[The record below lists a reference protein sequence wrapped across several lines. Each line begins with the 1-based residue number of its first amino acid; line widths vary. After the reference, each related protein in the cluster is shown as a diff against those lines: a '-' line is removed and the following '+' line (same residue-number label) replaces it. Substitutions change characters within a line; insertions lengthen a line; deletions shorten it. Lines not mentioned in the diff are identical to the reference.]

1 MRDPGSSPDNPTP
14 RSNSPYEVV
23 RVGDDAIESTVLP
36 LWHKGMSDP
45 EIVNRVDQRFSWLYR
60 DNPAGR
66 PCTWV
71 VKDRATQAV
80 LGACSVVPQV
90 LFVQDRPV
98 RAGLMVDFIV
108 DPKARIAGPAI
119 ALQRGLAE
127 QSGAAG
133 FDMLLGYPNH
143 KAWPILA
150 RAGYKAIDIT
160 RAWARSLRRDPV
172 GAQRVL
178 QSKLSR
184 RLPESVAKTA
194 ATLLAQPVAGL
205 AQGALWGAEAVQRLL
220 HPGLSVSLREF
231 DGDFPQ
237 LDPSAPSRLHTDAT
251 AAHRRWRYALHPTH
265 VYRLCEL
272 KQRGRTIAWAI
283 LRLYEESAEVQDAGW
298 QAGRSD
304 LPGALWWSL
313 PGALRREG
321 FRVLSVNNAGDPAVD
336 RSLAAALFVQRSD
349 RRRVILRPSNPEDA
363 GSVSSLAD
371 GRGWHMF
378 AGTLDI

>member
-1 MRDPGSSPDNPTP
+1 MRDPGSSHDTPPT
-14 RSNSPYEVV
+14 RSSSPYEVV
-23 RVGDDAIESTVLP
+23 RVPDDAIQATVLP

-90 LFVQDRPV
+90 LFVQGRAV

-150 RAGYKAIDIT
+150 RAGYEAIDIT
-160 RAWARSLRRDPV
+160 RTWARSLRRDPV
-172 GAQRVL
+172 GARRVL
-178 QSKLSR
+178 QSKLGR
-184 RLPESVAKTA
+184 RLSDPVAQTVSA
-194 ATLLAQPVAGL
+194 LLAHPVAGL
-205 AQGALWGAEAVQRLL
+205 VQGALWVAEAAQRLL
-220 HPGLSVSLREF
+220 HPGLSGSLRDF
-231 DGDFPQ
+231 DGAFPE
-237 LDPSAPSRLHTDAT
+237 LETSAPSRLKTEAGAVYRH
-251 AAHRRWRYALHPTH
+251 WRYALHPTH
-265 VYRLCEL
+265 VYRLFEL
-272 KQRGRTIAWAI
+272 KEHGQTTAWAI
-283 LRLYEESAEVQDAGW
+283 VRLYEESAEVQDAGW

-313 PGALRREG
+313 PRALRREG

-336 RSLAAALFVQRSD
+336 RSLAAALFVQRVD
-349 RRRVILRPSNPEDA
+349 RRRVILRASNPQDA
-363 GSVSSLAD
+363 DLVSSLAD
-371 GRGWHMF
+371 GRGWHLF

>member
-1 MRDPGSSPDNPTP
+1 MLDPGSRHDNPST

-23 RVGDDAIESTVLP
+23 RVPDDAIQSTVLP
-36 LWHKGMSDP
+36 LWRMGMSDP
-45 EIVNRVDQRFSWLYR
+45 EIVNRVDQRFNWLYR
-60 DNPAGR
+60 DNPAGQ

-71 VKDRATQAV
+71 VKDRATQTV

-90 LFVQDRPV
+90 LFVQGRAV

-127 QSGAAG
+127 QCGAAG

-184 RLPESVAKTA
+184 RLSESRAKA
-194 ATLLAQPVAGL
+194 VSALLAQPVAGL
-205 AQGALWGAEAVQRLL
+205 AQAALWAAEAAQGLL
-220 HPGLSVSLREF
+220 HPGLTGALRDF
-231 DGDFPQ
+231 DGDFPKIET
-237 LDPSAPSRLHTDAT
+237 SAPSRLQTEAS
-251 AAHRRWRYALHPTH
+251 AAYRRWRYAMHPTH
-265 VYRLCEL
+265 VYRLFEL
-272 KQRGRTIAWAI
+272 KERGQTVAWAI

-313 PGALRREG
+313 GGALRREG
-321 FRVLSVNNAGDPAVD
+321 FRVLSVNNAGDPTVD
-336 RSLAAALFVQRSD
+336 RSLAAALFVQRVD

-363 GSVSSLAD
+363 DQVGSLAD
-371 GRGWHMF
+371 GQGWYMF

>member
-1 MRDPGSSPDNPTP
+1 MRDPGSRQNDPST

-23 RVGDDAIESTVLP
+23 RVPDDAIESTVLP
-36 LWHKGMSDP
+36 LWSMGMSDP
-45 EIVNRVDQRFSWLYR
+45 EIVNRVGQRFDWLYR

-90 LFVQDRPV
+90 LFMQGRAV

-127 QSGAAG
+127 QCRAAG
-133 FDMLLGYPNH
+133 FDMLLGYPNR

-150 RAGYKAIDIT
+150 RAGYTAIDIT

-172 GAQRVL
+172 GARRML
-178 QSKLSR
+178 QSKLSA
-184 RLPESVAKTA
+184 RLPDSLAKTVS
-194 ATLLAQPVAGL
+194 TLLAQPLAGL
-205 AQGALWGAEAVQRLL
+205 AQVALGVAEALKRLL
-220 HPGLSVSLREF
+220 HPGLSGSLRDF
-231 DGDFPQ
+231 DGGFP
-237 LDPSAPSRLHTDAT
+237 DVETPTPSRLHTEAS
-251 AAHRRWRYALHPTH
+251 AAYRHWRYGLHPTH
-265 VYRLCEL
+265 LYRLFEL
-272 KQRGRTIAWAI
+272 KQSGQTMAWAI

-298 QAGRSD
+298 QADRSD

-321 FRVLSVNNAGDPAVD
+321 FRVLSVNNAGDPNVD
-336 RSLAAALFVQRSD
+336 RSLAAALFVQRVD

-363 GSVSSLAD
+363 DLVSSLAD
-371 GRGWHMF
+371 GRGWRMF